1 MLAFPSEEGADGRS
15 YTMCVSVYW
24 GGATVGMGG
33 VGVYMPVHPRSA
45 GAAT

>member
-1 MLAFPSEEGADGRS
+1 MLVFPSEEGAVGRS

-24 GGATVGMGG
+24 GGHCGDGG

>member
-1 MLAFPSEEGADGRS
+1 MLVFPSEEGAVGRS

-24 GGATVGMGG
+24 GGGHCGDGG
-33 VGVYMPVHPRSA
+33 VGVYRPVHPRSA